1 MKKLI
6 DFKIVLKRAKILK
19 KKSKIFFN
27 LLSYDWKLKDEK
39 LSQKDNNSSFILLL
53 KWIINI
59 FISKIIIFFLF
70 IKYNML

>member
-59 FISKIIIFFLF
+59 FISKIIIFFVF

>member
-6 DFKIVLKRAKILK
+6 DFKIVLKQAKILK

-39 LSQKDNNSSFILLL
+39 LPQKDNNSSFILLL

-59 FISKIIIFFLF
+59 FISKIIIFFVF